1 MTTRLSAQPCLRGA
15 HRSASAGRRR
25 EREGC
30 ARLASCA
37 LAAARGARAREV
49 GVAPG
54 LLPPLS
60 LCPSCLRSQDSQ
72 RREIR
77 SHVRHHGG
85 QAKPASEPL
94 RLWSGR
100 ILKDSDGKPQT
111 CPADD
116 FCLWSVNFLPL
127 PPRIGRA
134 KQARPSE
141 GNAGEQASGK
151 PSPAPARAPGE
162 QRTRCSRT

>member
-72 RREIR
+72 RREI
-77 SHVRHHGG
+77 SQSDHTSVITVVR
-85 QAKPASEPL
+85 PARGVEPL

-100 ILKDSDGKPQT
+100 MLKDSDGKPQT

-116 FCLWSVNFLPL
+116 FCLWLCYDTSKFSAV
-127 PPRIGRA
+127 A
-134 KQARPSE
+134 AEDWTS
-141 GNAGEQASGK
+141 QAS
-151 PSPAPARAPGE
+151 PA
-162 QRTRCSRT
+162 